1 MNDDFSNTA
10 PLKNN
15 SKKEVPAK
23 KANAKQEELFPTLG
37 SGSGSQGNPGFFIQA
52 SKTPA
57 PFYMDLLP
65 AKKKQNSE
73 VSESAP
79 DQKKKKGK
87 NVKKTIIF

>member
-1 MNDDFSNTA
+1 MNDDFSSTA
-10 PLKNN
+10 PLKHN
-15 SKKEVPAK
+15 SKKEVPGK
-23 KANAKQEELFPTLG
+23 IANAKQEELFPSL
-37 SGSGSQGNPGFFIQA
+37 GSGSQGNPGFFIQA

-65 AKKKQNSE
+65 AKKKPESQ